1 MPRRFASTVAFACRL
16 SDVASSV
23 AMNHVLHQHP
33 FTPCDQLPNDDVS
46 AFRALAIPEEILPSE
61 VGDQFRHRMG
71 TKPLDVAQWLPSDEE
86 TAPTIAMKRELLSNR
101 RDEVVG
107 LLEDGSDAAE
117 EAATLIAGFCGAP
130 LQARGIDALVEAAL
144 LVADDIVVMQPKSVE
159 GSEQQLV
166 VVAGVVCSPS
176 RWSIQTKLNSNM
188 MAVHVPVPQYADHVG
203 KAVDTTLSR
212 LRADQPMVRS
222 NWTIEDHCA
231 LFQPVAPSRP
241 LVQDPTQLWIRMER
255 QTLRALP
262 QTGGSMFTI
271 RTYQQPITEYV
282 ARGKDVATTLYSLVK
297 RLPDDVAKYKSLL
310 HYREALLAWLE
321 PFTK

>member
-1 MPRRFASTVAFACRL
+1 
-16 SDVASSV
+16 
-23 AMNHVLHQHP
+23 MNHVLHQHP
-33 FTPCDQLPNDDVS
+33 FTPFDQVPVGDAA
-46 AFRALAIPEEILPSE
+46 AFRALPIPVEILPIE
-61 VGDQFRHRMG
+61 TGDQFRHRMG
-71 TKPLDVAQWLPSDEE
+71 TKSLETAQWLPSDEE
-86 TAPTIAMKRELLSNR
+86 TAPTIAMKRELLRLR
-101 RDEVVG
+101 RNEVVG
-107 LLEDGSDAAE
+107 LADGGSDAAE
-117 EAATLIAGFCGAP
+117 EAATLIAGFCGTP
-130 LQARGIDALVEAAL
+130 VQGRGIDALVEASL
-144 LVADDIVVMQPKSVE
+144 LVADDVVVMQPM
-159 GSEQQLV
+159 GDEQQLV

-176 RWSIQTKLNSNM
+176 RWSIQTKLGSSM
-188 MAVHVPVPQYADHVG
+188 MAVHAPVPQYAEQVG
-203 KAVDTTLSR
+203 KAVDTTLPR
-212 LRADQPMVRS
+212 LRIDQPMVRS

-231 LFQPVAPSRP
+231 LFQPVAPSKP

-321 PFTK
+321 PIAK

>member
-1 MPRRFASTVAFACRL
+1 
-16 SDVASSV
+16 
-23 AMNHVLHQHP
+23 MNHVLHQHP
-33 FTPCDQLPNDDVS
+33 FTPCDQLPSPDVS
-46 AFRALAIPEEILPSE
+46 PFRALAIPEEILPIE

-71 TKPLDVAQWLPSDEE
+71 TKALEVAQWLPSDEE
-86 TAPTIAMKRELLSNR
+86 TAPTIAMKRELLAHR

-107 LLEDGSDAAE
+107 LLDGGDDAAE
-117 EAATLIAGFCGAP
+117 EAATLIAEFCGV
-130 LQARGIDALVEAAL
+130 QIRERGINALIEASL
-144 LVADDIVVMQPKSVE
+144 LVADDIVVMKPMSVE
-159 GSEQQLV
+159 GGNQQLV

-176 RWSIQTKLNSNM
+176 RWRIQSKLGSSM
-188 MAVHVPVPQYADHVG
+188 MAVHTPVPQYAEHVG
-203 KAVDTTLSR
+203 KAVDTTLPR
-212 LRADQPMVRS
+212 LRVDQPMVRS

-231 LFQPVAPSRP
+231 LFQPVAPREP
-241 LVQDPTQLWIRMER
+241 LVQNPTQLWIRMER

-271 RTYQQPITEYV
+271 RTYQQPIAEYV
-282 ARGKDVATTLYSLVK
+282 ARGKDVATTLFSLVK

>member
-1 MPRRFASTVAFACRL
+1 MPRRFASTAAFACHL
-16 SDVASSV
+16 SDLARRV
-23 AMNHVLHQHP
+23 AMNHVLHRHP
-33 FTPCDQLPNDDVS
+33 FTPFDQLPIGDVS
-46 AFRALAIPEEILPSE
+46 AFRALAIPVEILPIE
-61 VGDQFRHRMG
+61 TGDQFRHRMG
-71 TKPLDVAQWLPSDEE
+71 TKSLDTSQWLPRDEE
-86 TAPTIAMKRELLSNR
+86 TEPTIAMKRELLRLR

-107 LLEDGSDAAE
+107 LLDGGSDAAE
-117 EAATLIAGFCGAP
+117 EAATLIADFCGARM
-130 LQARGIDALVEAAL
+130 QAQGIDALVEASL
-144 LVADDIVVMQPKSVE
+144 LVADDIVVMQPM
-159 GSEQQLV
+159 GNEQQLV

-212 LRADQPMVRS
+212 LRTDQPMVRS

-231 LFQPVAPSRP
+231 LFQPVAPKGP
-241 LVQDPTQLWIRMER
+241 LVQDVTQLWIRMER

-282 ARGKDVATTLYSLVK
+282 ARGKDVASTLYSLVK
-297 RLPDDVAKYKSLL
+297 RLPDDVAKYKSML
-310 HYREALLAWLE
+310 HYRDALLEWLK
-321 PFTK
+321 PFAN

>member
-16 SDVASSV
+16 SDLARRV

-33 FTPCDQLPNDDVS
+33 FTPFDQVPVGVVS
-46 AFRALAIPEEILPSE
+46 AFRALPIPVEILPIE
-61 VGDQFRHRMG
+61 TGDQFRHRMG
-71 TKPLDVAQWLPSDEE
+71 TKTLDPAQWLPSDEE
-86 TAPTIAMKRELLSNR
+86 TAPTIAMKRELLRLR
-101 RDEVVG
+101 RNEVIG
-107 LLEDGSDAAE
+107 LADGGSDAAE
-117 EAATLIAGFCGAP
+117 EAATLIAGFCGTP
-130 LQARGIDALVEAAL
+130 VQGRGIDALVEASL
-144 LVADDIVVMQPKSVE
+144 LVADDVVVMQPMGAE
-159 GSEQQLV
+159 PQLV

-212 LRADQPMVRS
+212 LRVDQPMVRS

-231 LFQPVAPSRP
+231 LFQPVAPKGP
-241 LVQDPTQLWIRMER
+241 LVQDVTQLWIRMER

-282 ARGKDVATTLYSLVK
+282 ARGKDVASTLYSLVK
-297 RLPDDVAKYKSLL
+297 RLPDDVAKYKSML
-310 HYREALLAWLE
+310 HYRDALLEWLE
-321 PFTK
+321 LFAK

>member
-1 MPRRFASTVAFACRL
+1 
-16 SDVASSV
+16 
-23 AMNHVLHQHP
+23 
-33 FTPCDQLPNDDVS
+33 LPNDDVS

-86 TAPTIAMKRELLSNR
+86 TAPTIAMKRELLRDR

-117 EAATLIAGFCGAP
+117 EAAMLIAGFCGAP

-159 GSEQQLV
+159 GGEQQLV

-176 RWSIQTKLNSNM
+176 RWSIQTKLNNNM

-231 LFQPVAPSRP
+231 LFQPVAPKGP
-241 LVQDPTQLWIRMER
+241 LVQDVTQLWIRMER

-271 RTYQQPITEYV
+271 RTYQQPIAEYV
-282 ARGKDVATTLYSLVK
+282 ARGKDVASTLYSLVK
-297 RLPDDVAKYKSLL
+297 RLPDDVAKYKSIL
-310 HYREALLAWLE
+310 HYRDGLLEWL
-321 PFTK
+321 KQSI

>member
-1 MPRRFASTVAFACRL
+1 
-16 SDVASSV
+16 
-23 AMNHVLHQHP
+23 MNHVLHQHP
-33 FTPCDQLPNDDVS
+33 FTPFDQLPLGDVS
-46 AFRALAIPEEILPSE
+46 TFRAFAIPTEILPIE
-61 VGDQFRHRMG
+61 AGDQFRHRMG
-71 TKPLDVAQWLPSDEE
+71 TKSLDTSQWLPRDEE
-86 TAPTIAMKRELLSNR
+86 TEPTIAMKRELLRLR

-107 LLEDGSDAAE
+107 LLDGGSDAAE
-117 EAATLIAGFCGAP
+117 EAAMLIAGFCGVSV
-130 LQARGIDALVEAAL
+130 QGRGIDALVESSL
-144 LVADDIVVMQPKSVE
+144 LVADDVVVMQPM
-159 GSEQQLV
+159 GADQQLV

-231 LFQPVAPSRP
+231 LFQPVAPKGP
-241 LVQDPTQLWIRMER
+241 LVQDITQLWIRMER

-271 RTYQQPITEYV
+271 RTYQQPIAEYV
-282 ARGKDVATTLYSLVK
+282 ARGNDVASTLYSLIK
-297 RLPDDVAKYKSLL
+297 RLPDDVAKYKSML
-310 HYREALLAWLE
+310 HYRDALL
-321 PFTK
+321 

>member
-1 MPRRFASTVAFACRL
+1 
-16 SDVASSV
+16 
-23 AMNHVLHQHP
+23 MNHVLHQHP
-33 FTPCDQLPNDDVS
+33 FTPCDQLPHADIS
-46 AFRALAIPEEILPSE
+46 TFRALAIPEEILPIE

-71 TKPLDVAQWLPSDEE
+71 TKSLDETQWLPSDAE
-86 TAPTIAMKRELLSNR
+86 TEPTIAMKRELLRNR
-101 RDEVVG
+101 RNEVVG
-107 LLEDGSDAAE
+107 LLEGGGDAAE
-117 EAATLIAGFCGAP
+117 EAATLIAEFCGVP
-130 LQARGIDALVEAAL
+130 VQARGIDALVEASL

-159 GSEQQLV
+159 GGEPQLV

-176 RWSIQTKLNSNM
+176 RWSIQTKLGSNM
-188 MAVHVPVPQYADHVG
+188 LAVHAPVPQYAEQVG

-212 LRADQPMVRS
+212 LRVDQPMVRS

-231 LFQPVAPSRP
+231 LFQPVAPGKP
-241 LVQDPTQLWIRMER
+241 LLQDPKQLWMRMER

-282 ARGKDVATTLYSLVK
+282 ARGKDVATKLYSLVK

-321 PFTK
+321 PLTK

>member
-1 MPRRFASTVAFACRL
+1 
-16 SDVASSV
+16 
-23 AMNHVLHQHP
+23 MNHVLHQHP
-33 FTPCDQLPNDDVS
+33 FTPFDQVPVGDAA
-46 AFRALAIPEEILPSE
+46 AFRALPIPVEILPIE
-61 VGDQFRHRMG
+61 TGDQFRHRMG
-71 TKPLDVAQWLPSDEE
+71 TKTLDPAQWLPSDEE
-86 TAPTIAMKRELLSNR
+86 TAPTIAMKRELLRLR
-101 RDEVVG
+101 RNEVIG
-107 LLEDGSDAAE
+107 LADGGSDAAE
-117 EAATLIAGFCGAP
+117 EAATLIAGFCGTP
-130 LQARGIDALVEAAL
+130 VQGRGIDALVEASL
-144 LVADDIVVMQPKSVE
+144 LVADDVVVMQPMGAE
-159 GSEQQLV
+159 PQLV

-212 LRADQPMVRS
+212 LRVDQPMVRS

-231 LFQPVAPSRP
+231 LFQPVAPSGP

-282 ARGKDVATTLYSLVK
+282 ARGTDVASTLYSLVK
-297 RLPDDVAKYKSLL
+297 RLPDDVAKYKSML
-310 HYREALLAWLE
+310 HYRDALLAWLE
-321 PFTK
+321 PFAS